1 MELQGDMGMVTETL
15 CPPCVSAE
23 AKETKKRTRLGKIL
37 SEIRRQIEFWFGDT
51 NLHKDKFLRQVVDA
65 STDGFV
71 PLSVL
76 MSFNRMKTLSTDI
89 NIIRRAVS
97 TSTQLEVSSD
107 GLKIRRSSPLGPKPE
122 DEDERTVYVER
133 LPHGVTHEWLS
144 RVFSPCGR
152 VLYVS
157 LPRFRSSG
165 DAKGFA
171 FIEFSTSEEA
181 CRAVQML
188 HHPVNS
194 VSAAGIFPKTRKRRP
209 ISGIASVSDLKT
221 QRHRDAKTH
230 GDTGRKERR
239 GDIET
244 QTPGD
249 TGTAR
254 TKATKRGR
262 ETRGHRDAEMQV
274 TEEPVTSLSSD
285 KLGKRRHTHEDKR
298 RTKKQRRHTIET
310 RGDRD
315 KDTRGD
321 GDIDTQ
327 GRDRQ
332 KETRRDREKETQE
345 HGDGETQRR
354 RQRHRGMRRHGD
366 TVGTV
371 LPHAGTQGE
380 KEGGHRLCVM
390 SKESWLNLRRDFI
403 QRQKVAMGALKTTL
417 RDATTREAPVHS
429 GSGGT
434 GNRAKTADAKHSG
447 KEPPPFV
454 SGVIVRISCE
464 NGFPGRQEIKGALG
478 DTVVYVD
485 VSHGDTEGHVRFG
498 KHEDAETVVSRGDVR
513 HGDDTWRLGVLTGSS
528 PNCMLNTPH
537 ERRRAVGA
545 EMSTQK
551 CWAGCRSPCRTFFT
565 NTPQVCKLRQRLPT
579 LQCLIVGG
587 GGVHS

>member
-1 MELQGDMGMVTETL
+1 MELQGDTEMVTETL

-65 STDGFV
+65 SPDGFV

-209 ISGIASVSDLKT
+209 ITGIDSVSDLKT
-221 QRHRDAKTH
+221 QRHRDAKTR

-254 TKATKRGR
+254 TKAIKRGR
-262 ETRGHRDAEMQV
+262 ETRGHRDTEVQA

-285 KLGKRRHTHEDKR
+285 NLGKRRHTHEDKR
-298 RTKKQRRHTIET
+298 HTKKQRRHTIET
-310 RGDRD
+310 QGDRD

-321 GDIDTQ
+321 RDIDTQ
-327 GRDRQ
+327 GRDRK

-345 HGDGETQRR
+345 HGDKETQRR

-417 RDATTREAPVHS
+417 RDAVTREAPVHS

-434 GNRAKTADAKHSG
+434 GNRGKTADAKHSG

-485 VSHGDTEGHVRFG
+485 VSHGDTEGHVRFR

-513 HGDDTWRLGVLTGSS
+513 HGDDTWTLGVLTGD
-528 PNCMLNTPH
+528 
-537 ERRRAVGA
+537 A
-545 EMSTQK
+545 EQRYWQK
-551 CWAGCRSPCRTFFT
+551 ILVDR
-565 NTPQVCKLRQRLPT
+565 QVKINRPREKKRGTSKLLDRVEKLMKQKADVITKHLRFEFD
-579 LQCLIVGG
+579 
-587 GGVHS
+587 

>member
-122 DEDERTVYVER
+122 DEDERTVYV
-133 LPHGVTHEWLS
+133 
-144 RVFSPCGR
+144 
-152 VLYVS
+152 
-157 LPRFRSSG
+157 
-165 DAKGFA
+165 
-171 FIEFSTSEEA
+171 
-181 CRAVQML
+181 ML

-513 HGDDTWRLGVLTGSS
+513 HGDDTWRLGVLTGD
-528 PNCMLNTPH
+528 
-537 ERRRAVGA
+537 A
-545 EMSTQK
+545 EQRYWQK
-551 CWAGCRSPCRTFFT
+551 ILVDR
-565 NTPQVCKLRQRLPT
+565 QVKINRPREKKRGTSKLLDRVEKLMKQKADVITKHLRFEFD
-579 LQCLIVGG
+579 
-587 GGVHS
+587 